1 MQEVGKENMFTFGVD
16 AEEVDKLREERK
28 NFKDYDP
35 RWKEAFKLIYD
46 GKFGD
51 KEYFKVVPGPLP
63 PPPPSHP
70 PAPPQCL
77 FPGKFGHPRCMS
89 GDNRS
94 GMEEVL
100 HKGV

>member
-1 MQEVGKENMFTFGVD
+1 MFTFGVD

-51 KEYFKVVPGPLP
+51 KEYFKVGLFNPQPFP
-63 PPPPSHP
+63 PTPI
-70 PAPPQCL
+70 
-77 FPGKFGHPRCMS
+77 
-89 GDNRS
+89 
-94 GMEEVL
+94 
-100 HKGV
+100 